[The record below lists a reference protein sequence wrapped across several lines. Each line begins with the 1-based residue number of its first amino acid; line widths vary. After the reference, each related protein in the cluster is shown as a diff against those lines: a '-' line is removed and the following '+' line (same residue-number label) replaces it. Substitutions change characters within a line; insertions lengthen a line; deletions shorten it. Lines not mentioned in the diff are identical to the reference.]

1 MNAEGIPLVA
11 TLDAGEEDALGDEM
25 RSIVLGHGRRTARLV
40 VLLHGLTAS
49 PRTWR
54 EFARVR
60 HARGETVLI
69 PRLPRHGH
77 ADRMTHALAS
87 LDAAELRAQAARIVE
102 VAAGL
107 GDEIV
112 VVGFSLGGT
121 LALHLA
127 QHEPRIARTIAI
139 APLLG
144 VRAVPAPWTG
154 PFRALLERLP
164 NRFLWW
170 NPFDRGRSDP
180 PHGYPRYATHSL
192 AAGLALSAALEAD
205 ARAAP
210 PAAPRIE
217 IVRNAGETTVNNA
230 ALDALVARWRAAGAA
245 DVRVL
250 RLDGLPFSHDVI
262 EPELRRAPAA
272 RFLPLLHALLDA
284 PPASADGTLD
294 ARS

>member
-1 MNAEGIPLVA
+1 MSVEELPLVA
-11 TLDAGEEDALGDEM
+11 ALDAGEEDALADEM
-25 RSIVLGHGRRTARLV
+25 RSTILGHGRRTARVV
-40 VLLHGLTAS
+40 VLLHGLAAS

-60 HARGETVLI
+60 QARGETVLI
-69 PRLPRHGH
+69 PRLPLHGH
-77 ADRMTHALAS
+77 ADRMSRALAG
-87 LDAAELRAQAARIVE
+87 LEAAELRAQAERIVD
-102 VAAGL
+102 VAAAL

-127 QHEPRIARTIAI
+127 QHHPRIARTIAI

-144 VRAVPAPWTG
+144 LRVIPAPWTG
-154 PFRALLERLP
+154 PFRALLARLP

-170 NPFDRGRSDP
+170 NPFDRGRTDP

-192 AAGLALSAALEAD
+192 AAGLALGAALEAD
-205 ARAAP
+205 ARRAP
-210 PAAPRIE
+210 PASPRIE
-217 IVRNAGETTVNNA
+217 IVRNAGETGVSNA
-230 ALDALVARWRAAGAA
+230 ALDALVARWRAVGAA
-245 DVRVL
+245 HVRVL

-272 RFLPLLHALLDA
+272 RFLPLLHAVLDA
-284 PPASADGTLD
+284 QPATADGTLN